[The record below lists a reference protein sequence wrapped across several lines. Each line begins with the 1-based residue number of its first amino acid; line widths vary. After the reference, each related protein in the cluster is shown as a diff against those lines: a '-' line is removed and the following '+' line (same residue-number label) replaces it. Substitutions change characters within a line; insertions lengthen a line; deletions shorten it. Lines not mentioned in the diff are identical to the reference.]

1 MTQNAAEQFSDEVF
15 DLWGC
20 PEQVEAH
27 MESEGFSETDIDE
40 QLERLGFN
48 RVYCR
53 EFFPQ

>member
-1 MTQNAAEQFSDEVF
+1 MIARAAEKFSDEVF

-27 MESEGFSETDIDE
+27 MESEGFSETEIDE
-40 QLERLGFN
+40 QLQRLGFN

-53 EFFPQ
+53 EFFTD